1 MPTTERTAH
10 RTTSLRELAYTRPR
24 RRENGRAR
32 RPFRSPE
39 TVSTPRAVTV
49 FRLAFALVW
58 LIDATLKWL
67 PGFRSGFSSMLDQA
81 ADGQPAWL
89 HPWFDLW
96 TDMPH
101 GMATAMAYG
110 TAMVE
115 TGIALALLV
124 GFARKSIY
132 LLGAVYSLL
141 IWATAEGF
149 GGPYQSGATDIGTA
163 IIYTFVF
170 VALLILDRPG
180 PDPYSVDA
188 ILEPRISW
196 WSRVAEVGRRKE
208 IAVGRTESEARVS
221 LTRRPDAKRPV
232 QEA

>member
-1 MPTTERTAH
+1 M
-10 RTTSLRELAYTRPR
+10 
-24 RRENGRAR
+24 
-32 RPFRSPE
+32 
-39 TVSTPRAVTV
+39 
-49 FRLAFALVW
+49 AFALVW

-81 ADGQPAWL
+81 ADGQPTWL
-89 HPWFDLW
+89 RPWFDLW

-110 TAMVE
+110 TAIVE

-124 GFARKSIY
+124 GFARKSVY
-132 LLGAVYSLL
+132 VLGAVYSLL

-149 GGPYQSGATDIGTA
+149 GGPYQSGSTDIGTA

-170 VALLILDRPG
+170 VALLIVDRPG

-188 ILEPRISW
+188 TLEPRISW
-196 WSRVAEVGRRKE
+196 WSRVAEVGRPKE
-208 IAVGRTESEARVS
+208 IAVGRMEG
-221 LTRRPDAKRPV
+221 
-232 QEA
+232 

>member
-1 MPTTERTAH
+1 MPTTGRIAH
-10 RTTSLRELAYTRPR
+10 RTPTLRGLTHTRPR
-24 RRENGRAR
+24 RRPHGRPGRPAR
-32 RPFRSPE
+32 PLE
-39 TVSTPRAVTV
+39 TLATTRTVTV
-49 FRLAFALVW
+49 FRMAFALVW

-81 ADGQPAWL
+81 ATGQPAVL
-89 HPWFDLW
+89 RPWFDLW

-101 GMATAMAYG
+101 GMTTAMAYG
-110 TAMVE
+110 TAIVE

-124 GFARKSIY
+124 GFARKSVY

-149 GGPYQSGATDIGTA
+149 GGPYQSGSTDIGAA
-163 IIYTFVF
+163 IIYAFVF
-170 VALLILDRPG
+170 VALLMVDRPG
-180 PDPYSVDA
+180 PDPYSIDA

-196 WSRVAEVGRRKE
+196 WSRIAEVGRSGA
-208 IAVGRTESEARVS
+208 IAVGRRTANPGGGSG
-221 LTRRPDAKRPV
+221 PGAKRPV